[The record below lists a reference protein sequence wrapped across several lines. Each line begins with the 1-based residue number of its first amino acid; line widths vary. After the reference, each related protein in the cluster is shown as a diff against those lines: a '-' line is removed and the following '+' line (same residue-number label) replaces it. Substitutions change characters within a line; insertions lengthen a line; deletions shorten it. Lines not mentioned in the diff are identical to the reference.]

1 MAKTKKQNSVKISAG
16 GYTLSPTYSTAYS
29 GSNYSNITIT
39 GGTGSAGITYT
50 TAATT
55 NPTWVV
61 DSYYTKRPKV
71 EITESDLVI
80 DGLSLK
86 ETMLAVKDELMIP
99 TRINRNL
106 ELEKEFAELKTA
118 ADRYYKLEQKFLE
131 QKKMWETLKKTDQ

>member
-1 MAKTKKQNSVKISAG
+1 MAKTKKQNSVKISTG
-16 GYTLSPTYSTAYS
+16 GYTLSPTYSTTFP
-29 GSNYSNITIT
+29 GGNYSNITIT
-39 GGTGSAGITYT
+39 GGSAGITYT

-71 EITESDLVI
+71 EITEQDLVI

-86 ETMLAVKDELMIP
+86 ETMLAVKNELMIP
-99 TRINRNL
+99 TRINRNI
-106 ELEKEFAELKTA
+106 ELEQEFAELKA
-118 ADRYYKLEQKFLE
+118 AAKHYHKLEQKFLE